1 MQNTRKCSLD
11 LLFNPNLNNEQLSQ
25 LENLREG
32 EDSIF
37 EADNFPETLL
47 SKRNSSGPA

>member
-11 LLFNPNLNNEQLSQ
+11 LLFNSNLNNEQLSQ
-25 LENLREG
+25 IENMKDG

-37 EADNFPETLL
+37 ELDNFPETLL
-47 SKRNSSGPA
+47 SKRNSSG